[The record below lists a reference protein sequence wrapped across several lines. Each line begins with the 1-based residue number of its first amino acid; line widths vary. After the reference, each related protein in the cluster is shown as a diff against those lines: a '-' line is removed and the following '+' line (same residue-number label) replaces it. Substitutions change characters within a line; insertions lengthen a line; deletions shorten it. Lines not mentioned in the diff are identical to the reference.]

1 MIANTPFELAV
12 YKMGDQY
19 YGARSNEFGYANYEL
34 LAKGPQNLVPLGKG
48 EYEKEDQSEYL
59 HATE

>member
-1 MIANTPFELAV
+1 MLANTPVEMAV
-12 YKMGDQY
+12 YKAGDKY

-34 LAKGPQNLVPLGKG
+34 LAKGPVNLIPLSKG
-48 EYEKEDQSEYL
+48 EHDKEDQSEYL